1 MQWNRAIVARRSAG
15 DVRENRARGGAWWC
29 YCSGPTFRE
38 RQITVDKGRALA
50 GIGFGL
56 GAYGIW
62 GFFPLFFRQLGHVSP
77 ADVLCNRALWACLF
91 VALILTARRGWAQLG
106 AAARRP
112 GAVLRLTT
120 AALLVGSNWLG
131 FLWAVDQ
138 RLVIAGSLGYFLTP
152 LVNVLLGMVVLK
164 ERLDAKEWIAVLLAV
179 AAVGNEFVALGSLP
193 WVSLFLGGTFGLY
206 GLVRK
211 TVPVD
216 AVSGLWLETL
226 SMLPLVAAYALWQNS
241 QGHAVF
247 AGHDGLTLFLLAMS
261 GVLTALPLM
270 LFAAATQRLNLATV
284 GMLMYINPTMQLVT
298 AVWIFGEELRPER
311 LVTFGMI
318 WVGLI
323 FYSWSGWQKYRAVA
337 ATGR

>member
-1 MQWNRAIVARRSAG
+1 M
-15 DVRENRARGGAWWC
+15 
-29 YCSGPTFRE
+29 
-38 RQITVDKGRALA
+38 DKGRTLA

-77 ADVLCNRALWACLF
+77 ADVLCNRALWACAF
-91 VALILTARRGWAQLG
+91 VSLVLTAGRGWDRLR
-106 AAARRP
+106 AAARHP
-112 GAVLRLTT
+112 GAVARLTV

-138 RLVIAGSLGYFLTP
+138 RQVVAASLGYFLTP
-152 LVNVLLGMVVLK
+152 LVNVTLGFAVLK
-164 ERLDAKEWIAVLLAV
+164 ERLDPREWAAVALAV
-179 AAVGNEFVALGSLP
+179 AAVVNEFVALGSLP

-211 TVPVD
+211 QVAVD

-226 SMLPLVAAYALWQNS
+226 AMLPLVGLYAVWQQS
-241 QGHAVF
+241 QGHGVF
-247 AGHDGLTLFLLAMS
+247 AGHDGVTQFLLAMA
-261 GVLTALPLM
+261 GALTALPLM

-298 AVWIFGEELRPER
+298 AVALFHEPLPPARLLTFALIWI
-311 LVTFGMI
+311 
-318 WVGLI
+318 GLA
-323 FYSWSGWQKYRAVA
+323 FYSWSGWRKYRQA
-337 ATGR
+337 